1 VSFDSFNLDARL
13 MRAVNDAGYET
24 PTPIQAGAIPVAMT
38 GQDLIGTAQTGTGK
52 TAAFVLPILQHLLR
66 QPTKRGHRAL
76 IVCPTRELAEQ
87 INDTVIALARHA
99 QLRSAT
105 IYGGVSMGPQE
116 SALRAGVPILVAC
129 PGRLL
134 DHVSQ
139 KHVDFSQIDH
149 LILDEADRMFDMGFL
164 PQVKKIVALLP
175 HKRQTM
181 LFSATMP
188 KEVEALAHQV
198 LRNPQ
203 RISMG
208 VQRAAVT
215 VAHALYPVPP
225 HLKTKLLLELITQ
238 TNAFSMLVFTRT
250 KHRAD
255 KLARVIGKAGFEAA
269 PLHGD
274 RSQNQRQRALDN
286 FKTGKVQVLVAT
298 DIASRGIDVESI
310 SHVINFDVP
319 GSPEDYIHRIGRT
332 GRAERTGDAF
342 TLITPEDGELVR
354 DIEKTIGK
362 AIERKRVTGFDYN
375 ARSDELAPLGGEREA
390 ALPARERVS
399 AAKMAEEQRGLNSN
413 APGRESSQ
421 DRRNRVGFE
430 TDARE
435 SNGGGRSQGG
445 YRGST
450 SGGQRPQGTGGRPGA
465 GRPSAGHSAGGRPGS
480 SGART
485 GPGRPQS
492 GAARGPQSGGRRRR

>member
-1 VSFDSFNLDARL
+1 VSFDRFNLDARL
-13 MRAVNDAGYET
+13 MRAIQDAGFEA
-24 PTPIQAGAIPVAMT
+24 PTPIQAQAIPTAMT
-38 GQDLIGTAQTGTGK
+38 GQDVIGTAQTGTGK

-66 QPTKRGHRAL
+66 TPAKRGHRAL

-87 INDTVIALARHA
+87 INDTIDALARHA
-99 QLRSAT
+99 NVRSAT
-105 IYGGVSMGPQE
+105 IYGGVAMGPQE

-134 DHVSQ
+134 DHVAQ
-139 KHVDFSQIDH
+139 KSVDLSQIDH
-149 LILDEADRMFDMGFL
+149 LVLDEADRMFDMGFL

-175 HKRQTM
+175 YKRQTM

-203 RISMG
+203 RINIG
-208 VQRAAVT
+208 VQKPAAT
-215 VAHALYPVPP
+215 VAHAMYPVAQ
-225 HLKTKLLLELITQ
+225 HLKTKLLLELITR

-255 KLARVIGKAGFEAA
+255 RLARVISKAGFEAA

-298 DIASRGIDVESI
+298 DIASRGIDVESV

-319 GSPEDYIHRIGRT
+319 GTPEDYIHRIGRT
-332 GRAERTGDAF
+332 GRAERSGDAF
-342 TLITPEDGELVR
+342 TLITPEDTELVR
-354 DIEKTIGK
+354 DIEKTVGK
-362 AIERKRVTGFDYN
+362 SIERKKIDNFDYS
-375 ARSDELAPLGGEREA
+375 APATELAPQGGQRQN

-399 AAKMAEEQRGLNSN
+399 TQRMAEAQRELHTN
-413 APGRESSQ
+413 AP
-421 DRRNRVGFE
+421 
-430 TDARE
+430 ARE
-435 SNGGGRSQGG
+435 SAQESRNRRGFESQP
-445 YRGST
+445 RRES
-450 SGGQRPQGTGGRPGA
+450 GGRPNRPHARPA
-465 GRPSAGHSAGGRPGS
+465 GRKPQGRNTS
-480 SGART
+480 RS
-485 GPGRPQS
+485 
-492 GAARGPQSGGRRRR
+492 RR